1 MPVAMVTMGPII
13 ICCAIMIQTK
23 RMSNGSAL
31 GVPACVAQKADRLA
45 WVMISMT
52 IVLLEGPF
60 VVVVIA
66 AVGLVGSVNPS
77 S

>member
-1 MPVAMVTMGPII
+1 MPVAMATIGPII

-23 RMSNGSAL
+23 RMSNGSLL
-31 GVPACVAQKADRLA
+31 GVPACIVQNTDRLA
-45 WVMISMT
+45 WVMSSMT

-66 AVGLVGSVNPS
+66 SVGVVNPS